1 MFFLIGKRVFT
12 TGFANRGPLL
22 KVPLN
27 DLQSKR
33 VNVIK
38 YLYGIAGIR
47 FNTFLKLRIEYLVA
61 IW

>member
-1 MFFLIGKRVFT
+1 MFLQRALQTV
-12 TGFANRGPLL
+12 ALLL

-38 YLYGIAGIR
+38 YLCGIAGIR
-47 FNTFLKLRIEYLVA
+47 FNTFLKLRFEYLVA